1 MPKPARISHSAGAG
15 VGEMNLN
22 EAVNLLSGLR
32 NRGPKF
38 SISIP
43 DISIINKI
51 THQTRRQL
59 GERKLNKTRGNKGAE
74 QVPRTIILSFTCC
87 CHRTGSKGGVQG
99 AVTPAISVTLPADEV
114 VLPWLACEPVLP
126 LPSIFSPM
134 LICGLKF
141 LQNFWLFS
149 LFFF

>member
-1 MPKPARISHSAGAG
+1 MPK
-15 VGEMNLN
+15 
-22 EAVNLLSGLR
+22 
-32 NRGPKF
+32 
-38 SISIP
+38 
-43 DISIINKI
+43 
-51 THQTRRQL
+51 RRQQL

-149 LFFF
+149 LFFLIDRNWVFGAGISCFSIIYYSCPIGRNGSLRPLNTFLLSYLYLCD

>member
-1 MPKPARISHSAGAG
+1 MPK
-15 VGEMNLN
+15 
-22 EAVNLLSGLR
+22 
-32 NRGPKF
+32 
-38 SISIP
+38 
-43 DISIINKI
+43 
-51 THQTRRQL
+51 RRQQL